1 MDREEERTPAK
12 TRSAAKVSQPRRR
25 CRGVQPTDLG
35 SFRAKL
41 RGWGEKT

>member
-1 MDREEERTPAK
+1 MRERTPAK
-12 TRSAAKVSQPRRR
+12 TRSESFSTAGV
-25 CRGVQPTDLG
+25 GVQPTDLG